1 MQTTPLQSVSI
12 RAGVVSRP
20 LHRRL
25 TLLVGI
31 ISLVGV
37 RLSAAEGGTIIGA
50 VSNAQTSN
58 MLEGVRIDVPKLNVA
73 ALTDNAGRFV
83 ISNVP
88 PGSYE
93 VVATYLGLDPTKAQV
108 NVSSGQRTIR
118 DFEMTSGIYKL
129 EAFKVTGER
138 EGNAAMIT
146 EKRNADNVK
155 DVIAMDSFGY
165 LPNMSAGEVVMRLPG
180 VSGSPT
186 VEGLNYQFNMR
197 GMPPGLN
204 NVTVD
209 GMTMTTTDAGSRA
222 FELQGVTGAMFEGLE
237 LIKGHTPDKGA
248 DSLGGTINFKSRS
261 TFSMKEDHR
270 TTYNFS
276 TRWAPPFFEQTP
288 IRSQHRAH
296 PVLNVT
302 HQQVFGV
309 FGEQRNL
316 GVSLNLFYSEN
327 AVGGFY
333 TLYDYVNTPS
343 GPRPARQ
350 FETYDNT
357 NNRKQ
362 MSVNFKADYRWSAAT
377 KFSFGLLENDNF
389 ERHRRRPIIRAFT
402 GAQATQPSAATAY
415 LPGTFT
421 DDITVIRPV
430 PERVAPATTGSSANA
445 SHIEVLSDGP
455 LNYNLRM
462 RRVDFS
468 GEHNYSNWNIEY
480 GASAGES
487 HLNNGQGRGGV
498 MALRFFDPA
507 LQTAGQPVNFGNA
520 GWILDKTKSD
530 TLPDFRRN
538 GGADWTDP
546 NNYLPRVTDGLTQQ
560 RNESDQT
567 IYQARYDLRWR
578 TPLSMPT
585 FLKAGAAWRESTRD
599 VWAKDRHRYQFVGSL
614 RYDPNLR
621 LASDP
626 SWNSYAKEKTGL
638 NIPMFQ
644 SSMHTIDGWPAKPE
658 LWVEDNYFRE
668 QSKFTGTSKT
678 KEEVTAYYLMAN
690 GRLGREGWRGR
701 TGYLGG
707 VRWENTKTTGM
718 GWARARIASTAAQ
731 QLADPVGSAARDYAS
746 TDRVIEGHYSGA
758 YPSMH
763 AFHDIT
769 PNLKGRVSWSTSFG
783 RPDIS
788 NLRPGETI
796 DETNRRLTV
805 SNPALKPQT
814 STNWDAT
821 LEYYFQGVGALT
833 FGWFHKSIKD
843 YIVTGQ
849 VAGLIPSG
857 LDNGYDGEYAGWEE
871 RTSFN
876 SGTAVAQGWEFSYS
890 QQLTFLPGPLRGLAA
905 SFNYSHVGTH
915 GLRGGT
921 RYLTSRE
928 VTGFIPNTANA
939 SLSWRHRSG
948 FSARALYN
956 FSGENITTLSAV
968 TTPAL
973 NIYRAPMK
981 TLNLGLSYQ
990 YKPTLGFTVDISNVF
1005 NEPQNFYMGT
1015 KDYLRQST
1023 TNFVA
1028 VTIGLNGRF

>member
-1 MQTTPLQSVSI
+1 MHSTTLTVRSFHTSAFLVAFALALFAPLT
-12 RAGVVSRP
+12 RAAETG
-20 LHRRL
+20 
-25 TLLVGI
+25 TLL
-31 ISLVGV
+31 
-37 RLSAAEGGTIIGA
+37 GA
-50 VSNAQTSN
+50 VSNTQTGN
-58 MLEGVRIDVPKLNVA
+58 MLEGVRVEIPKLNVS
-73 ALTDNAGRFV
+73 ALTDGTGRYSFA
-83 ISNVP
+83 NVP
-88 PGSYE
+88 PGNYA
-93 VVATYLGLDPTKAQV
+93 VLAHYIGLDSLTHQV
-108 NVSSGQRTIR
+108 TVTVGQPSRR
-118 DFEMTSGIYKL
+118 DFDMTSGIYKL

-138 EGNAAMIT
+138 EGSAAMIT

-180 VSGSPT
+180 VAGSPT

-261 TFSMKEDHR
+261 TFSMREDHR

-296 PVLNVT
+296 PVLNLT
-302 HQQVFGV
+302 HQQVFGL
-309 FGEQRNL
+309 FGEKRNL

-333 TLYDYVNTPS
+333 TLYDYVNVPS
-343 GPRPARQ
+343 GPAPVRQ
-350 FETYDNT
+350 YEYYDNT

-377 KFSFGLLENDNF
+377 KFSLGLLENDNF
-389 ERHRRRPIIRAFT
+389 ERHRRRPLIRAFT
-402 GAQATQPSAATAY
+402 GAQATQPSAATSY

-421 DDITVIRPV
+421 DDVTVIRPV

-445 SHIEVLSDGP
+445 SHIEVISDGP

-462 RRVDFS
+462 RRVDFN

-480 GASAGES
+480 AASAGES

-520 GWILDKTKSD
+520 GWSLDKSRSQ

-546 NNYLPRVTDGLTQQ
+546 NNYLPRATDGLTQQ
-560 RNESDQT
+560 RNESDQV
-567 IYQARYDLRWR
+567 IYQARYDMRWR
-578 TPLSMPT
+578 TPLSAPT

-599 VWAKDRHRYQFVGSL
+599 VWGKDRHRWQFVGSL

-621 LASDP
+621 LSSDP
-626 SWNSYAKEKTGL
+626 NWNSYTKAKTGL
-638 NIPMFQ
+638 NIPMWQ
-644 SSMHTIDGWPAKPE
+644 SSMHTVDGWPAKPE

-668 QSKFTGTSKT
+668 QAKFTATNSVS
-678 KEEVTAYYLMAN
+678 EEVTAYYLMAN
-690 GRLGREGWRGR
+690 GRLGRDGWLGR

-707 VRWENTKTTGM
+707 VRWEDTKTLGS
-718 GWARARIASTAAQ
+718 GWVRSRVASSAAQ
-731 QLADPVGSAARDYAS
+731 QLADPVGTAARDYAN
-746 TDRVIEGHYSGA
+746 TDREIRGAYNGA
-758 YPSMH
+758 YPSVH

-769 PNLKGRVSWSTSFG
+769 PNLKARLSWSTSFG

-788 NLRPGETI
+788 NMRPGESI

-805 SNPALKPQT
+805 SNPGLKPQT
-814 STNWDAT
+814 SKNWDAT

-833 FGWFHKSIKD
+833 FGWFHKSIED
-843 YIVTGQ
+843 YIITGQ
-849 VAGLIPSG
+849 VAGLIPGG
-857 LDNGYDGEYAGWEE
+857 LDNGYDGEYEGFEK
-871 RTSFN
+871 RTSIN
-876 SGTAVAQGWEFSYS
+876 SGRAIAQGWEFSYS
-890 QQLTFLPGPLRGLAA
+890 QQLTFLPGALRGLAA
-905 SFNYSHVGTH
+905 SFNYSHVDTH

-921 RYLTSRE
+921 RYLSNRE
-928 VTGFIPNTANA
+928 VVGFIPNTANA

-968 TTPAL
+968 TTP
-973 NIYRAPMK
+973 
-981 TLNLGLSYQ
+981 
-990 YKPTLGFTVDISNVF
+990 
-1005 NEPQNFYMGT
+1005 
-1015 KDYLRQST
+1015 
-1023 TNFVA
+1023 
-1028 VTIGLNGRF
+1028 